1 MNSVADPVLS
11 STANFFNK
19 RKNSTEDTEWG
30 YDFQSLWDD
39 GFDGSS
45 GEESLADSIEE
56 KFTNTLDNF
65 TANIDEIFS
74 KDNSN
79 IIPPTKIKQEIL
91 EEVPPQVHIIDDFE
105 GKFFPINPIKSEPI
119 DDFDV
124 LAQCIKM
131 EAKSPETLPPSPTPS
146 IEIKQEPPTIIQQGV
161 NHWSD
166 GSTNTTLTYDGPVVT
181 TVIQDSQTLL
191 NFAPSPMTPLAA
203 VPPQLILT
211 TVSNGPTSE
220 CYQIISPQNAVR
232 IENVAPQ
239 GSVRLE
245 NVPTKNY
252 CIMTNRGP
260 VQVNLT
266 DLPHVTHVAPQAT
279 QVPNTTRPLI
289 ISPAEID
296 PRLLNRHLTQIR
308 TPQQTRL
315 SSLYTTK
322 PRTISTN
329 LQTNVVNQ
337 AKRAAARTHKC
348 THPGCTK
355 SYTKS
360 SHLKAHQRTH
370 TGEKPYACSWAG
382 CSWRFARSDE
392 LTRHFRK
399 HTGQRPFRC
408 LRCHR
413 TFSRSDHLS
422 LHTKRHLANM

>member
-1 MNSVADPVLS
+1 MVKMMSVADPVLS
-11 STANFFNK
+11 STANVFNK
-19 RKNSTEDTEWG
+19 RKNSVDETDWTF
-30 YDFQSLWDD
+30 DSFWDD
-39 GFDGSS
+39 FDGSS
-45 GEESLADSIEE
+45 SEESLADSIED
-56 KFTNTLDNF
+56 KFTVNTDNF

-74 KDNSN
+74 KETFNHV
-79 IIPPTKIKQEIL
+79 KVKQETL
-91 EEVPPQVHIIDDFE
+91 DDPPPPVHIIDEYE
-105 GKFFPINPIKSEPI
+105 GVKGLSIKSEPVE
-119 DDFDV
+119 DFDV
-124 LAQCIKM
+124 MEHCIKM
-131 EAKSPETLPPSPTPS
+131 DEATSPETLPPSPTPS
-146 IEIKQEPPTIIQQGV
+146 LTNEIKRETKALLEGI

-166 GSTNTTLTYDGPVVT
+166 GKTSTTLTYDSPVVT
-181 TVIQDSQTLL
+181 TVIQDSQNMINMNPATL
-191 NFAPSPMTPLAA
+191 NTNTLAA

-211 TVSNGPTSE
+211 TVAAGPAAE
-220 CYQIISPQNAVR
+220 CYQIVSPQNTVRVENLTPQGTIR
-232 IENVAPQ
+232 IENMPA
-239 GSVRLE
+239 
-245 NVPTKNY
+245 KNY

-260 VQVNLT
+260 VAINLSE
-266 DLPHVTHVAPQAT
+266 LPHVTQIGQGTQPSAT
-279 QVPNTTRPLI
+279 HARPLI

-296 PRLLNRHLTQIR
+296 PRLLDRHLTQIR

-315 SSLYTTK
+315 TSLYTTK

-329 LQTNVVNQ
+329 AQNNVNQ
-337 AKRAAARTHKC
+337 ARRQAARTHKC

-370 TGEKPYACSWAG
+370 TGEKPYACSWTG